1 MSGGPPGIVRD
12 WALLAGIPDPDGVA
26 AGCLGPVERLVSLIE
41 GLDTEDR
48 RNPYQLTAVG
58 AKALRARLA
67 SMQSV
72 AKVGQRRLAKA

>member
-1 MSGGPPGIVRD
+1 MATSSAHDCASGKTSWVIR
-12 WALLAGIPDPDGVA
+12 
-26 AGCLGPVERLVSLIE
+26 RLESRGLIE